1 MAPLAC
7 TRPLLLAQMRV
18 AYGRVSSQ
26 KQADLGS
33 LERQE
38 RTLLEAA
45 QPDLVLMEVGS
56 GKTTARPKYQQL
68 LELIGRGEV
77 KQVLV
82 ADQDRLNRN
91 LTADLELWQLCSA
104 HGTRITDL
112 QGREIEFRTADGE
125 LLSTM
130 VSALNQHRS
139 KAYGQK
145 TKRGLEANRKAG
157 LPAVSSV
164 PFGIKKVF
172 EGRQLVALDV
182 DQDLAHFARER
193 VEKFLEIGTLNGAMK
208 WINKNH
214 PPEHK
219 VEVSGLRRWLMHPNL
234 TGRRCFGRDR
244 KTEAF
249 EYVAEK
255 PTFEAL
261 ISDATA
267 EHVRRLV
274 ANGKTNKALA
284 GRRPRPLTGLCR
296 CADCGNTLLYKLNAG
311 GSLYLRC
318 GNAKCEMA
326 FKTIREELVTTSI
339 AIAMEV
345 AAEGVVKMLARPEV
359 DPPAVKTLLRE
370 IKLLESSPVSGL
382 EEVIAQKKKEVVK
395 LRSHKTRHSAEALLL
410 AVSHP
415 KIWLQSDQWLNRY
428 LHSVINVVHV
438 KLRPS
443 TTDSRVCGIHFC
455 PEADCNLFEVGSGTD
470 NGYYVL
476 MLLAQELA
484 VAAKYKGW
492 TWPDLAS
499 NYLPALRSQLAE
511 HSAFLEAGGLWP
523 EINDFAAQSR
533 KYLHGRLSGLSKCQP
548 RLNELWAELTY
559 ESVS

>member
-1 MAPLAC
+1 
-7 TRPLLLAQMRV
+7 MRV

-56 GKTTARPKYQQL
+56 GKTTARPKYKQL

-82 ADQDRLNRN
+82 VDQDRLNRN

-112 QGREIEFRTADGE
+112 QGREIEFRTPDGE

-182 DQDLAHFARER
+182 DQALAHFARQR
-193 VEKFLEIGTLNGAMK
+193 VEKFLEIGTLNGAVK

-214 PPEHK
+214 PIEHR
-219 VEVSGLRRWLMHPNL
+219 VEVSGLRRWLTHPFL
-234 TGRRCFGRDR
+234 TGRLCSGRDR
-244 KTEAF
+244 KTEVF
-249 EYVAEK
+249 NYVADE

-267 EHVRRLV
+267 ERVRMLIAR
-274 ANGKTNKALA
+274 GKTTKALA
-284 GRRPRPLTGLCR
+284 GRQVRPLTGLCR
-296 CADCGNTLLYKLNAG
+296 CADCGNTLVYKLNAG

-339 AIAMEV
+339 AIAMQV
-345 AAEGVVKMLARPEV
+345 AAEGVVKMLVRPEV

-370 IKLLESSPVSGL
+370 IAELKKVRVSGL
-382 EEVIAQKKKEVVK
+382 EDVIAQKKKEIAR
-395 LRSHKTRHSAEALLL
+395 LRSSKTKHSAETLAL
-410 AVSHP
+410 AISHP
-415 KIWLQSDQWLNRY
+415 RIWIQPDQWLNRY
-428 LHSVINVVHV
+428 LHSVINVIHV

-455 PEADCNLFEVGSGTD
+455 PEAGCNLFEVGSGTD
-470 NGYYVL
+470 NGYYVW
-476 MLLAQELA
+476 MLVAQELA
-484 VAAKYKGW
+484 VAARYKGW

-523 EINDFAAQSR
+523 EINDFAERSR
-533 KYLHGRLSGLSKCQP
+533 SFLHGRLSGLSKYQP
-548 RLNELWAELTY
+548 RLNELWAQLTH
-559 ESVS
+559 ESVG